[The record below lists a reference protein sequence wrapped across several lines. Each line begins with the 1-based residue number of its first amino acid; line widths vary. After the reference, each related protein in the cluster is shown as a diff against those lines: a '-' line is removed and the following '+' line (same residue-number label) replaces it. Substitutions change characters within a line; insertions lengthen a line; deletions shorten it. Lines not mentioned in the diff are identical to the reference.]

1 MLLTRREL
9 VQTRKEV
16 RVPKVE
22 EKVEEEARDET
33 LWRMHHPDHVDSSPI
48 NATFD
53 YNGYEVKIQKGVA
66 LIPAWLVPDFE
77 GMGYTKG
84 RKYEE
89 DF

>member
-16 RVPKVE
+16 RVPKLEVKQE
-22 EKVEEEARDET
+22 VVARDET
-33 LWRMHHPDHVDSSPI
+33 LWRMHHPDHVPSSPI
-48 NATFD
+48 SAKFD
-53 YNGYEVKIQKGVA
+53 YSGYEVEIKDGVA

-89 DF
+89 S